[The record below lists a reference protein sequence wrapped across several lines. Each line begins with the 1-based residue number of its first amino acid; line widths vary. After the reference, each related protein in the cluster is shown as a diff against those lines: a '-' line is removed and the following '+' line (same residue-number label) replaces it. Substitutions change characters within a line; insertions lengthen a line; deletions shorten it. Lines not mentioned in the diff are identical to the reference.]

1 MIHDGMSEEPS
12 QQGNPYFHEL
22 AALVQEGIDG
32 ARLALDRAQPGTSG
46 ETSRALALVQL
57 KLDEAELW
65 LGRALEV
72 EARR

>member
-1 MIHDGMSEEPS
+1 MSEPPEP
-12 QQGNPYFHEL
+12 GLDPHFHEL

-32 ARLALDRAQPGTSG
+32 ARLALDRAQASASG
-46 ETSRALALVQL
+46 ASARALAHLQT

-65 LGRALEV
+65 LGRALEL